1 MTEISQKNQSQNN
14 QSQERRRFS
23 RILFDAHVELAQ
35 GDYHWRASL
44 LDISLQGLLLQQQ
57 LPENINHR
65 EPILVKV
72 LLADNTTIAMSVIVA
87 HQHHNQ
93 LGLACESIDIDS
105 IGHLRRL
112 IELNLGDAAA
122 AERELTELA
131 SDL

>member
-1 MTEISQKNQSQNN
+1 MTDPLQKN

-35 GDYHWRASL
+35 GDYHWRATL
-44 LDISLQGLLLQQQ
+44 LDISLKGLLLQQK

-72 LLADNTTIAMSVIVA
+72 LLTDSTTIAMSVMVT

-93 LGLACESIDIDS
+93 LGLTCESIDIDS
-105 IGHLRRL
+105 ISHLRRL
-112 IELNLGDAAA
+112 IELNLGDTDA
-122 AERELTELA
+122 AERELSELA

>member
-1 MTEISQKNQSQNN
+1 MTDLSQKNQSQKN

-44 LDISLQGLLLQQQ
+44 LDISLKGLLLQQK

-72 LLADNTTIAMSVIVA
+72 LLTDNTTIAMSVMVA

-93 LGLACESIDIDS
+93 LGLSCESIDIDS
-105 IGHLRRL
+105 ISHLRRL
-112 IELNLGDAAA
+112 IELNLGDTDA
-122 AERELTELA
+122 AERELSELV

>member
-1 MTEISQKNQSQNN
+1 MSEFSPKNQTP
-14 QSQERRRFS
+14 ERRRFS

-44 LDISLQGLLLQQQ
+44 LDISLKGLLLQQR
-57 LPENINHR
+57 LPESISHR

-72 LLADNTTIAMSVIVA
+72 ILNDSTTIAMSVMVA

-93 LGLACESIDIDS
+93 LGLSCESIDIDS

-112 IELNLGDAAA
+112 IELNMGDANA
-122 AERELTELA
+122 AERELSELVN
-131 SDL
+131 DL

>member
-1 MTEISQKNQSQNN
+1 MTDFSQQNQSQKNQSP
-14 QSQERRRFS
+14 ERRRFS

-44 LDISLQGLLLQQQ
+44 LDISLKGLLLQQK

-72 LLADNTTIAMSVIVA
+72 LLTDNTTIAMSVMVA

-93 LGLACESIDIDS
+93 LGLSCESIDIDS
-105 IGHLRRL
+105 ISHLRRL
-112 IELNLGDAAA
+112 IELNLGDTDA
-122 AERELTELA
+122 AERELSELV